1 MFLIFAWGW
10 AASRHDPNFDVFNDS
25 KIQSARDAPRSSCG
39 ARLCLLTIET
49 LPLPQ
54 DAAPG
59 RYSANVRIL
68 RISFRV
74 IGAIARASVRHSR
87 LARLAQL
94 HAAHHRTLFFAVL
107 APPVAVL
114 RYRRFSRD
122 LLLSDF
128 ALGPDKIIG
137 AASGRHQ
144 RLALDQRPRRQRVNG
159 GWPRSGAAEQLI
171 GSDGGRHQRQDRSL
185 PPTTKYRASGVRGFS
200 PAIAQINGL
209 PPVTATVVP
218 EV

>member
-1 MFLIFAWGW
+1 MGVGPR
-10 AASRHDPNFDVFNDS
+10 AAIDPNFDVFNDS

-54 DAAPG
+54 DTAPG

-74 IGAIARASVRHSR
+74 IGAIARASVRHSC
-87 LARLAQL
+87 LARLARL

-114 RYRRFSRD
+114 RYRRFSLD

-137 AASGRHQ
+137 AAGGRHQ
-144 RLALDQRPRRQRVNG
+144 RLALDPASAPPARQRRPAAIRGRRAIDRFRRRTPSAAGSVFAADDEISLVRRQ
-159 GWPRSGAAEQLI
+159 E
-171 GSDGGRHQRQDRSL
+171 GSARPSL
-185 PPTTKYRASGVRGFS
+185 R
-200 PAIAQINGL
+200 
-209 PPVTATVVP
+209 
-218 EV
+218 